1 MAQEIDKTKSLQQ
14 LEEHD
19 WGEPTFESHLVQT
32 CHNLRRK
39 PLAEFYIE
47 DLRIMIGQAIGLQY
61 LVPLALEK
69 LEVAPLVEGDFYA
82 GDLLVALLRVD
93 DSFWTAHPEL
103 KSRMKTIAGRART
116 LLVGMDEDQRE
127 VIEPLLGKNFQRFSA

>member
-1 MAQEIDKTKSLQQ
+1 MPQDINKTKSLQQ

-32 CHNLRRK
+32 CQRLRRK
-39 PLAEFYIE
+39 PLADFTAV
-47 DLRIMIGQAIGLQY
+47 DLRIMIGQAIGLPY

-69 LEVAPLVEGDFYA
+69 LEADSFSEGDFYA
-82 GDLLVALLRVD
+82 GDLLAAVLRVD

-103 KSRMKTIAGRART
+103 ELQTKAIARRARAS
-116 LLVGMDEDQRE
+116 LVDMDEDQRD
-127 VIEPLLGKNFQRFSA
+127 